1 MSIDVK
7 IWLTLAV
14 LFPVA
19 LGAIR
24 IDDGDTI
31 LSAIAITEML
41 SFFAFSFGMVIKL
54 ILSM

>member
-1 MSIDVK
+1 MSIGVK

-19 LGAIR
+19 LGVIC

-31 LSAIAITEML
+31 LSGIAFTEML
-41 SFFAFSFGMVIKL
+41 SFFAFSFYIVIKF
-54 ILSM
+54 IWSM

>member
-1 MSIDVK
+1 MSIGVK

-19 LGAIR
+19 LGAIL

-31 LSAIAITEML
+31 ISAIAITEML
-41 SFFAFSFGMVIKL
+41 SFIAFSVGRVINL
-54 ILSM
+54 IWAM